1 MRRLSMIAA
10 AAMLAGGAAQATL
23 HDRGGGLVYDD
34 FLNVSWLQDANFAKT
49 SGFDAD
55 GAMGWQ
61 QAMDWAAGLNYHDSV
76 RNATW
81 SDWRLPTVKP
91 INGSSWDLAETY
103 DGTSDWSY
111 NIASGQH
118 ELSNLFH
125 LSLGNLSS
133 FRLDGTQR
141 PGVSGQDFGMVNTGP
156 FQNLSGQIYWSG
168 TDSPFNPGSHALA
181 FLGYS
186 GGDGANS
193 LLDAQHFAIAVRD
206 GDVAAVPEPEAW
218 ALMAAGLA
226 ALGAVVRR
234 RSAPAFT
241 R

>member
-76 RNATW
+76 RNTTW

-181 FLGYS
+181 FRQFTARRAALRHRRARRRRRGGARARSLGAD
-186 GGDGANS
+186 GGGPGGAGRRR
-193 LLDAQHFAIAVRD
+193 APTF
-206 GDVAAVPEPEAW
+206 G
-218 ALMAAGLA
+218 AGLH
-226 ALGAVVRR
+226 ALR
-234 RSAPAFT
+234 
-241 R
+241 